1 VRRFHPTRLQL
12 LLGLV
17 VVLLAT
23 VPVLIP
29 LVWTNASETTGPD
42 ALRAAAAPGVPALP
56 QADAAS
62 APAPATEAAPA
73 GAGELAPALP
83 ATPSPSPTTPSP
95 TPAPSTTVPPSA
107 DPTPTP
113 DPATST
119 PDATDGPAVLS
130 AGADLVVVSVSWSPQ
145 PSGAGQPVVFAAVV
159 RNTGSDATPTVT
171 HSVAFSVDGTEV
183 TWSANSSAPLAP
195 GEERTYTA
203 DGGVSGNVWS
213 ATSGAHTV
221 QAWVDDQNLIPE
233 ISEDDNTATAA
244 LVVP

>member
-23 VPVLIP
+23 VPVVIP
-29 LVWTNASETTGPD
+29 LVWTKASESTGPD

-62 APAPATEAAPA
+62 ATEAAPV
-73 GAGELAPALP
+73 GAGELAPTP
-83 ATPSPSPTTPSP
+83 SATPSPSPTTPSP
-95 TPAPSTTVPPSA
+95 TAAPSSTVPPSA

-119 PDATDGPAVLS
+119 PDATDAPAVLS

-145 PSGAGQPVVFAAVV
+145 PSGAGQPVVFAALV
-159 RNTGSDATPTVT
+159 RNAGTDATPEVT
-171 HSVAFSVDGTEV
+171 HGVAFSVDGTEV

-203 DGGVSGNVWS
+203 DGGVSGNVWT
-213 ATSGAHTV
+213 ATSGTHTV
-221 QAWVDDQNLIPE
+221 QARVDDQNEIPE
-233 ISEDDNTATAA
+233 TSEDDNTATAP
-244 LVVP
+244 LTVP